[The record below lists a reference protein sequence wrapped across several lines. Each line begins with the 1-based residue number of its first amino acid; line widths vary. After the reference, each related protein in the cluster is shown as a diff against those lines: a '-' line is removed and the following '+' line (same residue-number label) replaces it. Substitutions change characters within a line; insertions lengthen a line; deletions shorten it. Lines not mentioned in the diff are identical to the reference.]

1 MDAVLLVDKPAGPT
15 SFGVV
20 AQVRRAL
27 PRRTKVGHAGTLD
40 PFATGLLLLVTG
52 RATRLAPFLVGL
64 EKRYRTTVRLGVRSD
79 TGDVDGQ
86 LTPSGEPL
94 PAEDELRQALQGF
107 VGELD
112 QVPPAASAV
121 KVAGQ
126 RAYALARAGQVVE
139 LEARRVRIHALEL
152 CAYDQQEGLAELDVR
167 CSKGTYIRSLA
178 RDLGE
183 TLGCGAHCQ
192 TLRRTAIGRFEVV
205 DAGSPDAVAEDPPRW
220 SRTPAD
226 ALSHLPARHLTPA
239 EEADVAHGRALA
251 LRDEDGPTRCLAADG
266 RLLGV
271 AEPDRGQLRPR
282 IVLEPGA

>member
-27 PRRTKVGHAGTLD
+27 PRKVKVGHAGTLD

-64 EKRYRTTVRLGVRSD
+64 EKRYRTTVQLGVRSD
-79 TGDVDGQ
+79 TGDVDGELVQ
-86 LTPSGEPL
+86 SGEPL
-94 PAEDELRQALQGF
+94 PTGEELREALRGF

-112 QVPPAASAV
+112 QVPPATSAV
-121 KVAGQ
+121 KVGGR
-126 RAYALARAGQVVE
+126 RAYALARAGEVVE
-139 LEARRVRIHALEL
+139 LEPRRVRIHALEL
-152 CAYDQQEGLAELDVR
+152 CGYDPQTGLAELDVR

-183 TLGCGAHCQ
+183 ALGCGAHCQ
-192 TLRRTAIGRFEVV
+192 TLRRSAIGTFDVSA
-205 DAGSPDAVAEDPPRW
+205 AGSPDDVAADLARW
-220 SRTPAD
+220 SRSPAD
-226 ALSHLPARHLTPA
+226 ALSHLPARRLSPA

-251 LRDEDGPTRCLAADG
+251 LDGEDGPTRCLAADG
-266 RLLGV
+266 RLLCV
-271 AEPDRGQLRPR
+271 ADPDRGLLRPR
-282 IVLEPGA
+282 IVLEPGT